1 MSRTVLTIDA
11 TVWGHT
17 MRAGP
22 VACRSARSGFG
33 ALPRGVRPWQTA
45 PDMFK
50 LDLTNKNAFVTGV
63 ADDGGFGWAIAKSLQ
78 AAGANVYLASHPRVL
93 GIVQRFLERDK
104 YADSRKLPYGVEGE
118 LAPKGLI
125 GCDVEFDTDADIP
138 EDRRGMKGY
147 REEDVSIQGAMAK
160 FSELS
165 GGGALDIMIHSVA
178 FSPEIQNSHL
188 ETSRAAYLQAHSV
201 SSYSLIAM
209 TRAGLP
215 LMPPGAS
222 VVGLTYLA
230 ANRVT
235 PGYGGGMAA
244 AKASLECD
252 SRTLSWYA
260 GEKGVRMNL
269 VSPGAFPSRAARSI
283 GDMDEMVKV
292 TAEHSPLRRPITAE
306 DVADTTLFLCSD
318 MARAITGEVI
328 YVDAGFHAMSLGF

>member
-1 MSRTVLTIDA
+1 
-11 TVWGHT
+11 
-17 MRAGP
+17 
-22 VACRSARSGFG
+22 
-33 ALPRGVRPWQTA
+33 
-45 PDMFK
+45 MFK

-63 ADDGGFGWAIAKSLQ
+63 ADDGGFGWAIAKALQ

-93 GIVQRFLERDK
+93 GIVQRFLDRDK
-104 YADSRKLPYGVEGE
+104 YAESRKLPYGVEGE
-118 LAPKGLI
+118 LAPMGLI
-125 GCDVEFDTDADIP
+125 GCDVEFDTDADVP
-138 EDRRGMKGY
+138 DDRRGMKGY
-147 REEDVSIQGAMAK
+147 RDADVSIEGAFK
-160 FSELS
+160 KYTELS
-165 GGGALDIMIHSVA
+165 KGASLDIVIHSVA
-178 FSPEIQNSHL
+178 FSPEIQNTHL

-209 TRAGLP
+209 TRAALP
-215 LMPPGAS
+215 MMNEGGS

-230 ANRVT
+230 ANRAT

-252 SRTLSWYA
+252 SRILAWYT

-283 GDMDEMVKV
+283 GDMDEMVKA
-292 TAEHSPLRRPITAE
+292 TAEHSPLRRPITAQ

-318 MARAITGEVI
+318 LSRAISGEVI